1 MSEDDDD
8 KKVLVFPG
16 SDRPVA
22 VPEVIVLAAQ
32 RPYRAYKAHQS
43 GKSWDE
49 VAEQEKYPSA
59 QSARADVRRYL
70 TEGRALVTEW
80 SRAEQLAIELASLR
94 ALQAACWEGAME
106 GKLPAIALAKDI
118 IVTRIKVLRLDEA
131 STEEEDRARTVVIQG
146 ESESYIS
153 ALRDASND

>member
-1 MSEDDDD
+1 MCKDGED

-16 SDRPVA
+16 SERPVA

-80 SRAEQLAIELASLR
+80 SRAEQLAIELA
-94 ALQAACWEGAME
+94 
-106 GKLPAIALAKDI
+106 IALLGFSASRLLGFGLLLGFGCSAGRSRA
-118 IVTRIKVLRLDEA
+118 IVRAYKVP
-131 STEEEDRARTVVIQG
+131 
-146 ESESYIS
+146 
-153 ALRDASND
+153 